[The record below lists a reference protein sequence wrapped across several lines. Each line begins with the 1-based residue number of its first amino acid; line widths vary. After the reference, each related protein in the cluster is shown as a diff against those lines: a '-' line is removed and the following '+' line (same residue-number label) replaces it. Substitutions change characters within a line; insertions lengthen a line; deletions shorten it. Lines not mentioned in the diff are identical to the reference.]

1 MNMRSYDI
9 VIATCWLAFFVVWAV
24 LATVDGG
31 RGGRSSPIG
40 SGVRLMLVVIIGLA
54 VFFGDRLP
62 ITDFARATTSAAA
75 ASGAAAVGA
84 VLCVIGLAFAMWAR
98 VTLGRHWGMPMTL
111 RDAPVLVTWGPYA
124 YVRHPIYT
132 GLATMI
138 IGSALVY
145 PIGIVWCAVMIPYM
159 IFGAR
164 REERDMERLFPD
176 AFPAYKQRS
185 KMLVPFLF

>member
-1 MNMRSYDI
+1 MRHYDV
-9 VIATCWLAFFVVWAV
+9 VIAGCWLLFFIVWAV
-24 LATVDGG
+24 LARVDGG
-31 RGGRSSPIG
+31 RGGRASPIN
-40 SGVRLMLVVIIGLA
+40 SAVRLGLVVLIALA
-54 VFFGDRLP
+54 VYFGNRLP
-62 ITDFARATTSAAA
+62 VGEFARATTLAAA
-75 ASGAAAVGA
+75 ESGAAAAGA
-84 VLCVIGLAFAMWAR
+84 VLCIIGLAFAIWAR

-111 RDAPVLVTWGPYA
+111 RDAPELVTWGPYA

-138 IGSALVY
+138 IGSTLVY
-145 PIGIVWCAVMIPYM
+145 PIGIVWCVLMIPYM

-176 AFPAYKQRS
+176 AFPPYKQRS